1 MASSNSQKE
10 LLTLIRDVSTEKSQG
25 ERRVVNLKRQIE
37 ELQSELDSMNVEL
50 EDAKRL
56 KECTEQDLKGFE
68 VELAMNESSIQTLE
82 GRISLL
88 QGEVSTIGSELEA
101 LKISYRNEV
110 DLLCPF
116 SIWNTMRILVQLY
129 EKTSLVSL
137 VPSFPL
143 LLKFQQSVA
152 SASYETCSSKAGSQN
167 ELSENTAILCI
178 MPFISL
184 ICSIFILIKV
194 HAENAKTREVEEQKK
209 HLEDELAQIISD
221 TKKMEHEF
229 LLEQNFHNQEQKEV
243 DDLKHRISLM
253 EAVMEGSK
261 ELQELAI
268 YPHSIST
275 QTTRVEDTYTSL
287 CDKLQ
292 KKCICPS
299 CDCDNMEMLGG
310 VLQKSS

>member
-101 LKISYRNEV
+101 LKNEEAALRDEFIGKMF
-110 DLLCPF
+110 DLNAT
-116 SIWNTMRILVQLY
+116 IR
-129 EKTSLVSL
+129 
-137 VPSFPL
+137 
-143 LLKFQQSVA
+143 KFQQSVA